1 MRDEVDGAIQ
11 PPSMNREPRSTV
23 MMELLRCGCDLRAP
37 EGATL
42 TAVCT
47 GCCKKRM
54 VESAVAG
61 LDRLRQS
68 FIISRHGELIEMG
81 SLIRATNLW
90 GYGDLMRE
98 LGADPRPFLKSFEI
112 PPGIEGQEE
121 AFVPYEAVARSLE
134 ASAADLRCPDFGL
147 RLSRWQGLD
156 ILGPIAVI
164 ARNAQTLQD
173 GLEAI
178 ARYLYVHS
186 PALRLAAVPR
196 SADSDLQFTYEMVEP
211 GMPYPPQS
219 YELSMANAVRIVRLL
234 GGPDARTGV
243 VSFMHQ
249 QQGPDAAYR
258 DALGCPVHFSQT
270 WCGFEVPLKLA
281 DTPIDSADP
290 ETRRIATKY
299 LESHYLPSTAA
310 LSERVAELGRRLLP
324 PANAALRSSPINSPC
339 THGRYN
345 DTWPLKPCD
354 ARTSLNGNAATKRR
368 GTLPNRGCISAKS
381 RACLAIPNRAHST
394 GRAGVGSGRHPGS
407 TERN

>member
-1 MRDEVDGAIQ
+1 
-11 PPSMNREPRSTV
+11 
-23 MMELLRCGCDLRAP
+23 
-37 EGATL
+37 
-42 TAVCT
+42 
-47 GCCKKRM
+47 
-54 VESAVAG
+54 
-61 LDRLRQS
+61 
-68 FIISRHGELIEMG
+68 MG

-98 LGADPRPFLKSFEI
+98 LGADPRPFLKRFEI
-112 PPGIEGQEE
+112 QPGIEGQEE
-121 AFVPYEAVARSLE
+121 AFVPYEAVARLLE

-211 GMPYPPQS
+211 GLPYPPQS

-234 GGPDARTGV
+234 GGPDARTGA

-249 QQGPDAAYR
+249 QQGSDAAYR

-281 DTPIDSADP
+281 DKPIGSADP

-310 LSERVAELGRRLLP
+310 LSERVAELARRLLP
-324 PANAALRSSPINSPC
+324 TGQCSAEVISDQLAMHPRTLQRHLATEAVRCQDIIERERRDEAARYLAEPRLHLSQIAGLLGYSEQSALNRSCRRWFGKTPRQYRAELKAAAFPLR
-339 THGRYN
+339 RLEQA
-345 DTWPLKPCD
+345 D
-354 ARTSLNGNAATKRR
+354 
-368 GTLPNRGCISAKS
+368 
-381 RACLAIPNRAHST
+381 
-394 GRAGVGSGRHPGS
+394 
-407 TERN
+407 